1 MGDPLETGQIAPEIP
16 IEEDDVNDINRELVQ
31 KLGVILVDFAPPGF
45 FEEGE
50 APSEMPLSF
59 SVPTIDNDYT
69 FTRIGRAYLHLN
81 MGRLPAGETSSLLE
95 EKGEIVCGEHPL
107 SRHKIANQ
115 PPPGDN
121 TPEVAKANMQ
131 FVATLGSELAL
142 QGHAVAS

>member
-1 MGDPLETGQIAPEIP
+1 MGDPEIGEGP
-16 IEEDDVNDINRELVQ
+16 QEILLKEDDVNDINRELVQ

-59 SVPTIDNDYT
+59 SAPTIDNDYT

-81 MGRLPAGETSSLLE
+81 MGRLPAGETTSLLGE
-95 EKGEIVCGEHPL
+95 EGEIVCGEHPL

-121 TPEVAKANMQ
+121 TPEATRANMQ

-142 QGHAVAS
+142 QGHAAN